1 MDNNL
6 KREIIIDNYE
16 NPFHKEVK
24 DNDNFIKVNT
34 HNESCID
41 NIDLYVK
48 VDNGIIIDAYFS
60 GEACAIT
67 TSATSIML
75 KKIIGLSISEAR
87 IIMKEYY
94 NMINE
99 EDYNKELLGELN
111 AYYDIGKQ
119 ASRIKC
125 ATLPFQNVVK
135 ETLSSFPWFDIQTQ
149 SEQTFEN
156 FLDLNNKNFFDFLDS
171 GLKILKKYQADI
183 LIRLYQK
190 GNTVRLNFQT
200 PDMYLTDKPPFLSL
214 LSGLYLPILYFRLP
228 PLPVEISTLI
238 AGTLL
243 ALNLKKDEQYKLF
256 LQNLEI
262 GRAHV

>member
-16 NPFHKEVK
+16 NPFHKETK
-24 DNDNFIKVNT
+24 DNIDFIKANT

-48 VDNGIIIDAYFS
+48 VVNNKIVDAYFS

-75 KKIIGLSISEAR
+75 KKIIGLSVTDAR
-87 IIMKEYY
+87 NLMQEYY

-99 EDYNKELLGELN
+99 ENYNKELMGELN

-125 ATLPFQNVVK
+125 ATLPFQ
-135 ETLSSFPWFDIQTQ
+135 TLDKIIKIY
-149 SEQTFEN
+149 EGVEN
-156 FLDLNNKNFFDFLDS
+156 D
-171 GLKILKKYQADI
+171 
-183 LIRLYQK
+183 
-190 GNTVRLNFQT
+190 
-200 PDMYLTDKPPFLSL
+200 
-214 LSGLYLPILYFRLP
+214 
-228 PLPVEISTLI
+228 
-238 AGTLL
+238 
-243 ALNLKKDEQYKLF
+243 
-256 LQNLEI
+256 
-262 GRAHV
+262 

>member
-24 DNDNFIKVNT
+24 NEFEYIKANT
-34 HNESCID
+34 HNDSCID

-48 VDNGIIIDAYFS
+48 IDNDKIIDAYFS

-75 KKIIGLSISEAR
+75 KKIIGLNINDAR
-87 IIMKEYY
+87 NIMKEYY

-99 EDYNKELLGELN
+99 ENYNKELLGELN

-125 ATLPFQNVVK
+125 ATLPFQ
-135 ETLSSFPWFDIQTQ
+135 
-149 SEQTFEN
+149 TFEKTIKIYEGV
-156 FLDLNNKNFFDFLDS
+156 KND
-171 GLKILKKYQADI
+171 
-183 LIRLYQK
+183 
-190 GNTVRLNFQT
+190 
-200 PDMYLTDKPPFLSL
+200 
-214 LSGLYLPILYFRLP
+214 
-228 PLPVEISTLI
+228 
-238 AGTLL
+238 
-243 ALNLKKDEQYKLF
+243 
-256 LQNLEI
+256 
-262 GRAHV
+262 